1 MRKLY
6 AAFEGDHQSALA
18 ESGQDQEILARY
30 EGAKMS
36 GALNGRPVSAMWVID
51 ERDDV
56 IRTHGSVPGDID
68 ARHAAWREG
77 PKRNEPPAA

>member
-6 AAFEGDHQSALA
+6 AALEGDHQSVVE

-30 EGAKMS
+30 EGAKKS
-36 GALNGRPVSAMWVID
+36 GTLKDRRVLAMWVID
-51 ERDDV
+51 EREDV

-77 PKRNEPPAA
+77 PKRKEA